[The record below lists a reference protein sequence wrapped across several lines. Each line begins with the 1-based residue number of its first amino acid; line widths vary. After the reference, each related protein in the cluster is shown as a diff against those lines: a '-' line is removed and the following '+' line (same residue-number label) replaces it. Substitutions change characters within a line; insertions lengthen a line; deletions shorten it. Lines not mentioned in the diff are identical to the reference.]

1 MKTILT
7 PRFITNTSG
16 DFSYEFESLL
26 VLFLKSLGNE
36 LILHSPDSH
45 EILIMDSSDLLVL
58 PGGDTPGDNIAR
70 DKFENSL
77 IRQALELDMKILC
90 ICRGAQ
96 LVNIFFGGTLEK
108 IEGHINKKRDLDHE
122 IGNFGTCF
130 HNYSISK
137 LGSNLVPKAI
147 DRLDGS
153 IEVFESL
160 NSNIL
165 GIISHP
171 ERGEFPLVLEEIKK
185 WSRRK

>member
-7 PRFITNTSG
+7 PRFITRAPGN
-16 DFSYEFESLL
+16 FSYEFDSLL
-26 VLFLKSLGNE
+26 VFFLKSLGNE
-36 LILHSPDSH
+36 LILHSPDSN
-45 EILIMDSSDLLVL
+45 EILVMGSDDLLVL
-58 PGGDTPGDNIAR
+58 PGGDTPGDNLAR

-77 IRQALELDMKILC
+77 IFKALKLDMKILC

-96 LVNIFFGGTLEK
+96 LINVFFGGTLEK
-108 IEGHINKKRDLDHE
+108 IEGHINKKRDLDHQ
-122 IGNFGTCF
+122 IGSFGTCF
-130 HNYSISK
+130 HNYCISK

-185 WSRRK
+185 WSRQK